1 MMIMIIMMMMMMM
14 MMMMIRRY
22 GAGQL
27 EGKAA
32 PFGRQETNGSAL
44 SLNSCSSTPHDDN
57 DDDDDDIMVKCM
69 SDCLSVIFFAYFAS
83 PLPSWPKLEYWD
95 TNIYFLTRTHL
106 FKF

>member
-1 MMIMIIMMMMMMM
+1 MMIMIITLMMMM

-44 SLNSCSSTPHDDN
+44 SLNSCSCTPHDDN
-57 DDDDDDIMVKCM
+57 DDDDDIMVKCM
-69 SDCLSVIFFAYFAS
+69 SDCLSVKFLLI
-83 PLPSWPKLEYWD
+83 LPPPCQAGQSW
-95 TNIYFLTRTHL
+95 NIGTQIYTF
-106 FKF
+106 